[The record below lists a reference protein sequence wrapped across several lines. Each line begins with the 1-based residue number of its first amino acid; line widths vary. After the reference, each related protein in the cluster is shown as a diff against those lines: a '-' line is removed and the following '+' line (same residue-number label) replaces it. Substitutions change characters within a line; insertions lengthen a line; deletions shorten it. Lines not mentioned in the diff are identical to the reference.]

1 MTQDESYGDWIER
14 NSAETSNDD
23 GATVTLPNVAPSNL
37 ESPRIPQPV
46 APPVQT
52 PFPTDN
58 IVARARAYVAKMPP
72 AIAGSRGHDATF
84 AVARKLVADFGL
96 AESDAWSLLLEFNTR
111 CLPPWTEKE
120 LAHKLASA
128 TNARVVNPVPDR
140 PAPRALR
147 SGGGQAAAAPMPQPV
162 DDTDRS
168 NAFGGELD
176 PVTHEP
182 GTPASAA
189 GQHSPWDQRPVVVPA
204 AWYTE
209 TPPARS
215 WLLRDARTGDGVLPR
230 GCVGLLTAE
239 GGGGK
244 TMAFMQLAVAVAT
257 GSAWLGTYVADKP
270 ARTLAIFGEEQT
282 DECHRRAWRARS
294 AMRAPIPAEGTIVVM
309 PLFGVDCAMIATSP
323 SGDTSTT
330 DFHAWLRSYIEREKF
345 DLVLVDPL
353 SRVGG
358 RDVERDN
365 FAATKFV
372 QSLEA
377 LAETGATVVCAH
389 HSPQWARARGIDA
402 SATHARG
409 VTALTDGVRWVM
421 TMMVERLNSED
432 EHLREIVTATV
443 TKSNYSFRGEPV
455 DLRRDAEYGGALV
468 PCDKTDL
475 ELVAEARTGVAA
487 KRQRTDQRESERAR
501 VCDERAGREAAQR
514 SARDAVRD
522 AAVRQR
528 AADDDEAVRTIL
540 AKTPAIKA
548 VDLRAAV
555 RASRACGSERAQ
567 DAIRRVRSTCPE
579 DEAST

>member
-1 MTQDESYGDWIER
+1 
-14 NSAETSNDD
+14 
-23 GATVTLPNVAPSNL
+23 
-37 ESPRIPQPV
+37 
-46 APPVQT
+46 
-52 PFPTDN
+52 
-58 IVARARAYVAKMPP
+58 
-72 AIAGSRGHDATF
+72 
-84 AVARKLVADFGL
+84 
-96 AESDAWSLLLEFNTR
+96 
-111 CLPPWTEKE
+111 
-120 LAHKLASA
+120 
-128 TNARVVNPVPDR
+128 
-140 PAPRALR
+140 
-147 SGGGQAAAAPMPQPV
+147 
-162 DDTDRS
+162 
-168 NAFGGELD
+168 
-176 PVTHEP
+176 
-182 GTPASAA
+182 
-189 GQHSPWDQRPVVVPA
+189 
-204 AWYTE
+204 
-209 TPPARS
+209 
-215 WLLRDARTGDGVLPR
+215 
-230 GCVGLLTAE
+230 
-239 GGGGK
+239 
-244 TMAFMQLAVAVAT
+244 MAFMQLAVAVAT